1 MLSSAFVCLFVCTGL
16 NRFSKMRWESGTS
29 ATEETIEFD
38 GNPDHV
44 TLGFVLGLML
54 GLRLDG
60 DK

>member
-1 MLSSAFVCLFVCTGL
+1 
-16 NRFSKMRWESGTS
+16 MRWESGTS